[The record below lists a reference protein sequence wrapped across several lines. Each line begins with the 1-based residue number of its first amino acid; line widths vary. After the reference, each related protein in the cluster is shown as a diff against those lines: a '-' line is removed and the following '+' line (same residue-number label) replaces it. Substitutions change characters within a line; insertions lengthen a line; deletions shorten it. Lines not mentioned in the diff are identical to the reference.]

1 MGYAFNVVISIPMA
15 IIIYVLTE
23 KLIVSMTIENKFN
36 DRIQKSFVLGFIIGL
51 VFIAFGM
58 TVFNEY
64 SNMDNQSLQLAMYG
78 AGGFLLLNSVVFNW
92 NDLDEGTKIIILGIS
107 IAFLIMYSYNNK
119 RSYDK
124 IITDLE

>member
-1 MGYAFNVVISIPMA
+1 MGYAFNVFISIPMA

-23 KLIVSMTIENKFN
+23 KLIVSMTTENKFN
-36 DRIQKSFVLGFIIGL
+36 ERIQKSFVLGFIIGL

-92 NDLDEGTKIIILGIS
+92 NDLDEGTKIVILGIS